1 VETKRRTKRGAYGEV
16 HTTHAYT
23 FSFKDASNVEK
34 LVHLV
39 AERYAFEA
47 QERRGSVGAA
57 LMMAYG
63 SGDGKLVIGQSG
75 L

>member
-1 VETKRRTKRGAYGEV
+1 VACTYGEV
-16 HTTHAYT
+16 HASYAYT

-47 QERRGSVGAA
+47 EVRRGAVGAA
-57 LMMAYG
+57 LMTAAG

-75 L
+75 